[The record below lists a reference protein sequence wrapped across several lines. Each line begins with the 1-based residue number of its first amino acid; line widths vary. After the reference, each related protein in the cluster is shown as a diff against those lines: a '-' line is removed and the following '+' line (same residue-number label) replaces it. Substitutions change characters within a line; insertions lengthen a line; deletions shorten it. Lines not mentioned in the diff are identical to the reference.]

1 MNVNSTTQDILNM
14 ELKQIGAKVRSVH
27 GIVCYIS
34 FFVANIKITYLYN
47 INKNNDFFLQRINP
61 YPLSVG
67 VFKKQS
73 DIVNFIKKDIKRFEA
88 ASQHSCF
95 QRYIDLNLG
104 FYESLNKMENL
115 FIDHD
120 MSQKNFKKL
129 ESALD
134 SLNIAM
140 EMIEEN
146 IDDIDY
152 IPEDMD

>member
-1 MNVNSTTQDILNM
+1 MNINSTRQDILSM
-14 ELKQIGAKVRSVH
+14 ELKQLGATVQSVH

-34 FFVANIKITYLYN
+34 FFVSNTKITYLYN
-47 INKNNDFFLQRINP
+47 INKHNHYFLQRINP

-67 VFKKQS
+67 EFKKES
-73 DIVNFIKKDIKRFEA
+73 EIIAFVKKDIKRFELVSSHA
-88 ASQHSCF
+88 CF

-120 MSQKNFKKL
+120 MSEKNFKKL
-129 ESALD
+129 ETALD
-134 SLNIAM
+134 SLNVAM

-146 IDDIDY
+146 IDL
-152 IPEDMD
+152 